1 MSLRGRHRPK
11 SSFQS
16 PEGKPVNIKRFG
28 SVAAIA
34 VAATIVLSSCA
45 ANETAPSTSGSAAP
59 ASTLTGT
66 LNGIGSSAQA
76 DAESAWVAGF
86 QTANPKVTVNY
97 DSQGS
102 GAGRKAFMGGS
113 ADFAGSDAALNAT
126 ELSATFAGCAANSKA
141 IDLPVYISPIGVV
154 YNVSG
159 VTNLKLDAATI
170 AGIFKG
176 TITKWND
183 PAIASQNSGTAL
195 PAAPIAVVHRSD
207 DSGTTQNFTDYLATV
222 AGSVWDKPS
231 GQTYPYA
238 IGDAAKGNQGV
249 VAAVTAAAN
258 SIGYA
263 DQSAAGSLDIAQ
275 LKVGNAY
282 EKITTKGA
290 AAVVAASPLESGR
303 PANDLAIAIDRKN
316 ATAGAWPI
324 ALVSYLIVCQTYADP
339 AKANLVKAY
348 ATYVASAAGQKAG
361 SDQAKSAPLASD
373 LAAKVVKSIATIK

>member
-1 MSLRGRHRPK
+1 VFVSRRNFSRA
-11 SSFQS
+11 
-16 PEGKPVNIKRFG
+16 G
-28 SVAAIA
+28 SIAAIA
-34 VAATIVLSSCA
+34 IAATIVLSSCA
-45 ANETAPSTSGSAAP
+45 ANEATPSTSGSAAP
-59 ASTLTGT
+59 VSKLTGT
-66 LNGIGSSAQA
+66 LTGIGSSAQA
-76 DAESAWVAGF
+76 DAEAAWVAGF
-86 QTANPKVTVNY
+86 QTSNPKVTVNY

-102 GAGRKAFMGGS
+102 GAGRKAFAGGS

-126 ELSATFAGCAANSKA
+126 ELTGTFANCTAGSGA

-154 YNVSG
+154 YNVAG
-159 VTNLKLDAATI
+159 VKDLKLDAATI

-176 TITKWND
+176 TITKWTD
-183 PAIASQNSGTAL
+183 PAIASQNSGAKL
-195 PAAPIAVVHRSD
+195 PDATIATVHRSD

-275 LKVGNAY
+275 LKVGGSY

-290 AAVVAASPLESGR
+290 ADVVAASPLVSGR

-316 ATAGAWPI
+316 DKTGAWPI
-324 ALVSYLIVCQTYADP
+324 ALVSYLIVCQSYTDP
-339 AKANLVKAY
+339 AKAELVKAY
-348 ATYVASAAGQKAG
+348 ATYVASTAGQKAG
-361 SDQAKSAPLASD
+361 SDQAKSAPLASA
-373 LAAKVVKSIATIK
+373 LASKVAASIATIK

>member
-1 MSLRGRHRPK
+1 M
-11 SSFQS
+11 
-16 PEGKPVNIKRFG
+16 NIKRFG
-28 SVAAIA
+28 SIAAIA
-34 VAATIVLSSCA
+34 VAATVVLSSCA
-45 ANETAPSTSGSAAP
+45 ANEAAPSTSGSAAP
-59 ASTLTGT
+59 VSKLSGT

-76 DAESAWVAGF
+76 DAEAAWVAGF

-102 GAGRKAFMGGS
+102 GAGRKAFIGGS
-113 ADFAGSDAALNAT
+113 ADFAGSDAALNDT
-126 ELSATFAGCAANSKA
+126 ELASTFAGCAADSKA

-154 YNVSG
+154 YNVAG
-159 VTNLKLDAATI
+159 VKDLKLDAASI

-176 TITKWND
+176 AITKWND
-183 PAIASQNSGTAL
+183 PAIASQNSGATL
-195 PAAPIAVVHRSD
+195 PDAAIAVVHRSD

-222 AGSVWDKPS
+222 ASSVWDKPS
-231 GQTYPYA
+231 GQTFPYS

-249 VAAVTAAAN
+249 VSAVTAAAN

-263 DQSAAGSLDIAQ
+263 DQSAAGALDIAQ
-275 LKVGNAY
+275 VKVGGSY

-290 AAVVAASPLESGR
+290 AAVVAASPLVAGR

-316 ATAGAWPI
+316 STAGAWPI

-339 AKANLVKAY
+339 AKAELVKAY
-348 ATYVASAAGQKAG
+348 ATYVASADGQKVG

-373 LAAKVVKSIATIK
+373 LAAKVAKSIATIK

>member
-1 MSLRGRHRPK
+1 VNVNRRIFARA
-11 SSFQS
+11 SS
-16 PEGKPVNIKRFG
+16 I
-28 SVAAIA
+28 AAIA

-45 ANETAPSTSGSAAP
+45 SNEAAPVTSASAAPSTLS
-59 ASTLTGT
+59 GT

-76 DAESAWVAGF
+76 DAETAWVAGF

-113 ADFAGSDAALNAT
+113 ADFAGSDAALNDT
-126 ELSATFAGCAANSKA
+126 ELAGTYAGCAAGSKA

-154 YNVSG
+154 YNVAG

-176 TITKWND
+176 AITKWND
-183 PAIASQNSGTAL
+183 PAIASQNSGATL
-195 PAAPIAVVHRSD
+195 PAAAIAVVHRSD

-231 GQTYPYA
+231 GQTFPYA
-238 IGDAAKGNQGV
+238 LGDAAKGNQGV

-275 LKVGNAY
+275 LKVGSTY
-282 EKITTKGA
+282 EKISTKGA
-290 AAVVAASPLESGR
+290 AAVVAASPLVSGR

-316 ATAGAWPI
+316 TTAGAWPI
-324 ALVSYLIVCQTYADP
+324 ALVSYLIVCQTYADS
-339 AKANLVKAY
+339 AKADLVKAY

-373 LAAKVVKSIATIK
+373 LASTVAKSIATIK